1 MASPPIGRGCNLRST
16 SPRTRTEGHETSG
29 DSSPSQMSTVTRPK
43 ASYRLPKV
51 VSRSTEPFWSE
62 ARPKRREETKRAR
75 PARPC
80 RSGRYKYAGAAAAS
94 LGRMNTSNRHWSE
107 RAGEMARSS
116 SSSSSRTVGSWWA
129 RCFPCYDGE
138 RGAFNG
144 CNVPDDLL
152 PSLGATAAQHQS
164 APSRL
169 RKYLVWPYDPR
180 YKYARSLAFL
190 ICSHARK
197 VALLDRHA

>member
-94 LGRMNTSNRHWSE
+94 LGRKNTNNRHWSE
-107 RAGEMARSS
+107 RASGGNGTFFFLLLLSHGGVMGGTVLPMLRWRKRRVQWLQRPRRSPAVARRHRRPAPECSQQ
-116 SSSSSRTVGSWWA
+116 A
-129 RCFPCYDGE
+129 QE
-138 RGAFNG
+138 
-144 CNVPDDLL
+144 VPRLAL
-152 PSLGATAAQHQS
+152 RS
-164 APSRL
+164 AIQVRL
-169 RKYLVWPYDPR
+169 IVRLSHFLV
-180 YKYARSLAFL
+180 
-190 ICSHARK
+190 
-197 VALLDRHA
+197 

>member
-62 ARPKRREETKRAR
+62 ARPKQRGPAPRVRAAPAGINTPVRPRRPSAERTRTTAI
-75 PARPC
+75 
-80 RSGRYKYAGAAAAS
+80 GA
-94 LGRMNTSNRHWSE
+94 SE

-180 YKYARSLAFL
+180 YKYA
-190 ICSHARK
+190 
-197 VALLDRHA
+197 